1 MKRLALLL
9 GCLSISAVAQ
19 QDGGKNPVLLDT
31 IHPSVYLQYDHE
43 AERKL
48 EHPGEG
54 KEGLWLS
61 IHNNTQ
67 GAICVR
73 TQSLYIGT
81 KVAPLTLM
89 SGKHVLGVRNG
100 VEIAPLYDVEQDRET
115 GFDRLPLTWHGDVSS
130 VSWIPSGGS
139 VLMSLPKDD
148 LNKGRRV
155 ALPFSYEWES
165 GGDGVGHKAYFY
177 GRQLQSQSGNAE
189 LTPDP
194 PILQTAEQP
203 NYPPIARAAH
213 ITGKVSVRVTVK
225 DGKVVKADVLPV
237 NKGKAGERFLETP
250 TVENLKTWR
259 FAADVN
265 GEFPVTFSY
274 AMTGE
279 ETDNPTNPRV
289 EMLPSLDVNITARPV
304 KPTVQYGVQSVPATD
319 TLSHESGHADPPKPQ

>member
-73 TQSLYIGT
+73 TQSLYIGA

-100 VEIAPLYDVEQDRET
+100 IEIAPLYDVEQDRET
-115 GFDRLPLTWHGDVSS
+115 GFDRLPLTWHGDVSA

-148 LNKGRRV
+148 LNNGRRV
-155 ALPFSYEWES
+155 ALPFSYEWEPE
-165 GGDGVGHKAYFY
+165 GDGIGHEAYFY
-177 GRQLQSQSGNAE
+177 GRQVQFQSGNAE
-189 LTPDP
+189 LTSEH
-194 PILQTAEQP
+194 PILQESALP
-203 NYPPIARAAH
+203 VYPPIGRAAR
-213 ITGKVSVRVTVK
+213 ITGKVVVAVTVSG
-225 DGKVVKADVLPV
+225 GKVTGTEVKSGPRL
-237 NKGKAGERFLETP
+237 LEGC
-250 TVENLKTWR
+250 TVTNLKTWR
-259 FAADVN
+259 FADNVN
-265 GEFPVTFSY
+265 GTFPVTYTY
-274 AMTGE
+274 AISGD

-304 KPTVQYGVQSVPATD
+304 KPTVQYGVQSAPTTD
-319 TLSHESGHADPPKPQ
+319 TLAHESGHADPPKQP